1 MIINIDEFKETLEL
15 NRSEIAHNQSLTN
28 EYLIDDIMSQLG
40 YNKRRN
46 KDVKRLFDKPID
58 WEVLSTGSPKL
69 AVKVFALDDEM
80 NSDEVQSAME
90 YCKGKLFSILV
101 LTNGETLNVYRYNK
115 VKREYTSVCEIKLTD
130 ELSELSESVLEAI
143 SNNGF
148 DTGKIDEIISKLSV
162 SPEKV
167 RDTMLDNVG
176 MLANQVAAWMG
187 DSGNSFIEQCK
198 TVIEGLISVENSS
211 NAEQSENTVASEVP
225 ETSNEELSELQAKL
239 AEATTKADEQSKTID
254 EQQKEIDI
262 LKNSNDE
269 LKSQL
274 DEAKE
279 QKTATPE
286 LDEATTNIINNL
298 SAEVTDKDAKIE
310 QQQKELEE
318 LKSDNE
324 EQQKELD
331 KLKNNNEDLKSQ
343 LDEQSK
349 KLEEIK
355 EHEISTS
362 EVEELNNKINGLS
375 AEVNEKDAHIS
386 ELETE
391 INTKNTLLEAKETL
405 INEKDAEIAEKVA
418 ELEKASSNSGVSSTG
433 SVASQDEIDSYREQI
448 QTISSKLADS
458 EDKIRQLTKE
468 LEDANCKLN
477 NISGAERQKA
487 TELINVIE
495 DSSELPRSYVAVINT
510 ELLQYDTLHTFV
522 GRTLQKLYEIKSYE
536 ASQFIFNGDIFK
548 IVQPAERNDLIMNN
562 KAYDIKLDGIHE
574 DEVLNKLRIV
584 FSHFS
589 DIVFECKK
597 IGSLEVTEKMAE
609 ESNSS
614 NEASNSDAGI
624 DTGIK
629 FDSIDDIDTDNNN
642 EAGVDFDNNTE
653 NINFG
658 DDSSEASNG
667 AGVNLNKADDFGEQ
681 QSKKLHGIMCGQ
693 FLQLDDLIWGDEETV
708 FNTIKYIGSSSVNFN
723 INMNNDDMSNERLF
737 CKSLDAMLALAILNG
752 QNNVLSLLRQ
762 TDLSQ
767 INNFIKL
774 YTEEYASYPGATR
787 INGTRYIVA
796 GIESVKQVASVL
808 ADVGN
813 NLGIDMSDMFVFFD
827 ADTTSEQML
836 DTWGYNESA
845 IQLNENTDVS
855 GIPDEKDAIAVL
867 NGGIFNNLIIT
878 KNSLSVHEKVIGRT
892 LRIKTKY
899 FRHIMENPD
908 NPGDDVALTVRE
920 MINEAVKMGR
930 HDINF
935 NCLGN
940 VIGESYK
947 LVSENISDVSEDAI
961 QIEADG
967 KVLYVSRLKN
977 WQVPLSLIKV
987 HTTLLANTAV
997 AIKVE
1002 VNSEA
1007 LNFYMNQFVVA
1018 EPSFSLAVESF
1029 TRYINSCIK

>member
-15 NRSEIAHNQSLTN
+15 NRSEIEHNQSLTN

-46 KDVKRLFDKPID
+46 KDVKRMFDKPID
-58 WEVLSTGSPKL
+58 WEVLSTGSPNL
-69 AVKVFALDDEM
+69 AVKVFALGDEID
-80 NSDEVQSAME
+80 SDEVQSAME
-90 YCKGKLFSILV
+90 YCIGKLFSILV

-143 SNNGF
+143 SNDGF
-148 DTGKIDEIISKLSV
+148 NTGKIDEIISKLSV

-198 TVIEGLISVENSS
+198 TVIESLISDENSS
-211 NAEQSENTVASEVP
+211 NAEQSETVTASEVT
-225 ETSNEELSELQAKL
+225 EASNEEISELQTKL
-239 AEATTKADEQSKTID
+239 AEATDKVTEQSKEIEEQQKEIEEQQKEIEELKSAKE
-254 EQQKEIDI
+254 EQQKEIDT
-262 LKNSNDE
+262 LKTSNDE
-269 LKSQL
+269 LKS
-274 DEAKE
+274 K
-279 QKTATPE
+279 
-286 LDEATTNIINNL
+286 
-298 SAEVTDKDAKIE
+298 
-310 QQQKELEE
+310 
-318 LKSDNE
+318 
-324 EQQKELD
+324 
-331 KLKNNNEDLKSQ
+331 

-349 KLEEIK
+349 KLDETK

-362 EVEELNNKINGLS
+362 EVEELNNKISSLS
-375 AEVNEKDAHIS
+375 AEIAEKDTQIS

-391 INTKNTLLEAKETL
+391 INTKNTLIEAKEAL
-405 INEKDAEIAEKVA
+405 INEKDAEINEKIA
-418 ELEKASSNSGVSSTG
+418 ELEKANNNSETSSAG
-433 SVASQDEIDSYREQI
+433 SAASQDEIDAYREQI

-458 EDKIRQLTKE
+458 EDKIKQLTKE
-468 LEDANCKLN
+468 LEDANDKLN

-510 ELLQYDTLHTFV
+510 ELLQYDALHTFV

-597 IGSLEVTEKMAE
+597 IGSLEVTERMTD
-609 ESNSS
+609 ESYS
-614 NEASNSDAGI
+614 NVSA

-629 FDSIDDIDTDNNN
+629 FDSIDDIDNSNESDVDLDN
-642 EAGVDFDNNTE
+642 DNNTE
-653 NINFG
+653 DINFG
-658 DDSSEASNG
+658 DDSSEVSTE
-667 AGVNLNKADDFGEQ
+667 AGISLSKADGIDEQ
-681 QSKKLHGIMCGQ
+681 QSQKLHGIMCGQ
-693 FLQLDDLIWGDEETV
+693 FLQLDDLIWGDEDTV

-827 ADTTSEQML
+827 TDTTSEQML
-836 DTWGYNESA
+836 DTWGYNEAA
-845 IQLNENTDVS
+845 IQLNEDTDVS
-855 GIPDEKDAIAVL
+855 GITDEKDAIAVL

-892 LRIKTKY
+892 LMIKTKY

-947 LVSENISDVSEDAI
+947 LVSENINDVSDDAI

-967 KVLYVSRLKN
+967 RVLYVSRLKN

>member
-15 NRSEIAHNQSLTN
+15 NRSEIEHNQSLTN

-46 KDVKRLFDKPID
+46 KDVKRMFDKPID
-58 WEVLSTGSPKL
+58 WEVLSTGSPNL
-69 AVKVFALDDEM
+69 AVKVFALGDEM
-80 NSDEVQSAME
+80 DNEEVQSAME
-90 YCKGKLFSILV
+90 YCIGKLFSILV
-101 LTNGETLNVYRYNK
+101 LTNGETLDVYRYNK
-115 VKREYTSVCEIKLTD
+115 VKREYTSVCEIKLTE

-143 SNNGF
+143 SNDGF
-148 DTGKIDEIISKLSV
+148 NTGKIDEIISKLSV

-167 RDTMLDNVG
+167 RDAMLDNVG

-198 TVIEGLISVENSS
+198 TVIEGLISDENSS
-211 NAEQSENTVASEVP
+211 NAEQSETVTASEVT
-225 ETSNEELSELQAKL
+225 EASNEEVSELQTKL
-239 AEATTKADEQSKTID
+239 AEATDKVTEQSKEIEEQQKEIEELKSVKE
-254 EQQKEIDI
+254 EQQKEIDT
-262 LKNSNDE
+262 LKTSNDE
-269 LKSQL
+269 
-274 DEAKE
+274 
-279 QKTATPE
+279 
-286 LDEATTNIINNL
+286 
-298 SAEVTDKDAKIE
+298 
-310 QQQKELEE
+310 
-318 LKSDNE
+318 
-324 EQQKELD
+324 
-331 KLKNNNEDLKSQ
+331 LKSQ

-349 KLEEIK
+349 KLDETK

-362 EVEELNNKINGLS
+362 EIEELNNKINSLS
-375 AEVNEKDAHIS
+375 TEIAEKDTKIS

-391 INTKNTLLEAKETL
+391 INTKNTLIEAKEAL
-405 INEKDAEIAEKVA
+405 INEKDAEITEKTA
-418 ELEKASSNSGVSSTG
+418 ELEKANNNSETSSAVSAVSA
-433 SVASQDEIDSYREQI
+433 ASQDEIDAYREQI

-458 EDKIRQLTKE
+458 EDKIKQLTKE
-468 LEDANCKLN
+468 LEDANDKLN

-510 ELLQYDTLHTFV
+510 ELLQYDMLHTFV

-597 IGSLEVTEKMAE
+597 IGSLEVTEKMADE
-609 ESNSS
+609 SESNS
-614 NEASNSDAGI
+614 NSDLSA

-629 FDSIDDIDTDNNN
+629 FDNIDDIDNSN
-642 EAGVDFDNNTE
+642 EAGVDIDNDNNTE
-653 NINFG
+653 DINFG
-658 DDSSEASNG
+658 DDSSEVSTE
-667 AGVNLNKADDFGEQ
+667 AGISLSKADGIDEQ
-681 QSKKLHGIMCGQ
+681 QSQKLHGIMCGQ

-827 ADTTSEQML
+827 TDTTSEQML
-836 DTWGYNESA
+836 DTWGYNEAA
-845 IQLNENTDVS
+845 IQLNEDTDVS
-855 GIPDEKDAIAVL
+855 GITDEKDVTAVL
-867 NGGIFNNLIIT
+867 KGSIFNNLIIT

-899 FRHIMENPD
+899 FRHIMGNPD

-947 LVSENISDVSEDAI
+947 FVSENISDVSDDAI

-967 KVLYVSRLKN
+967 RVLYVSRLKN

-987 HTTLLANTAV
+987 HTTLLADTAI
-997 AIKVE
+997 AIEVE
-1002 VNSEA
+1002 INSEA

>member
-15 NRSEIAHNQSLTN
+15 NRSEIEHNQSLTN

-46 KDVKRLFDKPID
+46 KDVKRMFDKPID
-58 WEVLSTGSPKL
+58 WEVLSTGSPNL
-69 AVKVFALDDEM
+69 AVKVFALGDEM
-80 NSDEVQSAME
+80 DNEEVQSAME
-90 YCKGKLFSILV
+90 YCTGKLFSILV

-143 SNNGF
+143 SNDGF
-148 DTGKIDEIISKLSV
+148 NTGKIDEIISKLSV

-167 RDTMLDNVG
+167 RGAMLDNVG

-198 TVIEGLISVENSS
+198 TVIEGLISDENSS
-211 NAEQSENTVASEVP
+211 NAEQYETVTASEVT
-225 ETSNEELSELQAKL
+225 EASNEEVSELQAKL
-239 AEATTKADEQSKTID
+239 AEATDKATEQSKEIE
-254 EQQKEIDI
+254 EQQKEID
-262 LKNSNDE
+262 E
-269 LKSQL
+269 LKSV
-274 DEAKE
+274 K
-279 QKTATPE
+279 
-286 LDEATTNIINNL
+286 
-298 SAEVTDKDAKIE
+298 
-310 QQQKELEE
+310 
-318 LKSDNE
+318 E
-324 EQQKELD
+324 EQQKEID
-331 KLKNNNEDLKSQ
+331 TLKKSNDELKSQ

-349 KLEEIK
+349 KLDETK

-362 EVEELNNKINGLS
+362 EVEELNNKINSLS
-375 AEVNEKDAHIS
+375 AEIAEKDTQIS

-391 INTKNTLLEAKETL
+391 INTKNTLIEAKEAL
-405 INEKDAEIAEKVA
+405 INEKDAEITEKTA
-418 ELEKASSNSGVSSTG
+418 ELEKANNNSKTSSACSE
-433 SVASQDEIDSYREQI
+433 ASQDEIDAYREQI

-458 EDKIRQLTKE
+458 EDKIKQLTKE
-468 LEDANCKLN
+468 LEDANDKLN

-510 ELLQYDTLHTFV
+510 ELLQYDALHTFV

-597 IGSLEVTEKMAE
+597 IGSLEVTEKMTD
-609 ESNSS
+609 ESNS
-614 NEASNSDAGI
+614 NSDVSA
-624 DTGIK
+624 DTDIK
-629 FDSIDDIDTDNNN
+629 FDSIDDIDTDNSN
-642 EAGVDFDNNTE
+642 ESGVDFDNNTE

-658 DDSSEASNG
+658 DDSSEDSTG
-667 AGVNLNKADDFGEQ
+667 AEISLSKADGIDEQ
-681 QSKKLHGIMCGQ
+681 QSQKLHGIMCGQ
-693 FLQLDDLIWGDEETV
+693 FLQLDDLIWCDEDTV

-813 NLGIDMSDMFVFFD
+813 SLDIDMSDMFVFFD
-827 ADTTSEQML
+827 TDTTSEQML
-836 DTWGYNESA
+836 DTWGYNEAA
-845 IQLNENTDVS
+845 IQLNEDTDVS
-855 GIPDEKDAIAVL
+855 GITDEKDAIAVL

-892 LRIKTKY
+892 LMIKTKY

-947 LVSENISDVSEDAI
+947 LVSENISDVSDDAI

>member
-15 NRSEIAHNQSLTN
+15 NRSEIEHNQSLTN

-46 KDVKRLFDKPID
+46 KDVKRMFDKPID
-58 WEVLSTGSPKL
+58 WEVLSTGSPNL
-69 AVKVFALDDEM
+69 AVKVFALGDEM
-80 NSDEVQSAME
+80 DNEEVQSAME
-90 YCKGKLFSILV
+90 YCIEKLFSILV
-101 LTNGETLNVYRYNK
+101 LTNGETLDVYRYNK
-115 VKREYTSVCEIKLTD
+115 VKREYISVCEIKLTD

-143 SNNGF
+143 SNDGF
-148 DTGKIDEIISKLSV
+148 NTGKIDEIISKLSV

-198 TVIEGLISVENSS
+198 TVIESLISDENSS
-211 NAEQSENTVASEVP
+211 NAEQSEAVTASEVT
-225 ETSNEELSELQAKL
+225 EASNEEVSELQTKL
-239 AEATTKADEQSKTID
+239 AEATNKAAEQSKEIEEQQKEIEELKSAKE
-254 EQQKEIDI
+254 EQQKEIDT
-262 LKNSNDE
+262 LKTSNDE
-269 LKSQL
+269 LKS
-274 DEAKE
+274 K
-279 QKTATPE
+279 
-286 LDEATTNIINNL
+286 
-298 SAEVTDKDAKIE
+298 
-310 QQQKELEE
+310 
-318 LKSDNE
+318 
-324 EQQKELD
+324 
-331 KLKNNNEDLKSQ
+331 

-349 KLEEIK
+349 KLDETK

-362 EVEELNNKINGLS
+362 EVEELNNKISSLS
-375 AEVNEKDAHIS
+375 AEITEKDTQIS

-391 INTKNTLLEAKETL
+391 INTKNTLIEAKEAL
-405 INEKDAEIAEKVA
+405 INEKDAEITEKIA
-418 ELEKASSNSGVSSTG
+418 ELEKANNKSETSSAG
-433 SVASQDEIDSYREQI
+433 SAASQDEIDAYREQI

-458 EDKIRQLTKE
+458 EDKIKQLTKE
-468 LEDANCKLN
+468 LEDANDKLN

-510 ELLQYDTLHTFV
+510 ELLQYDALHTFV

-597 IGSLEVTEKMAE
+597 IGSLEVTEKMAD
-609 ESNSS
+609 ESNSDVS
-614 NEASNSDAGI
+614 A

-629 FDSIDDIDTDNNN
+629 FDNIDDIDNSN
-642 EAGVDFDNNTE
+642 EAGADLDNDNNTE
-653 NINFG
+653 DINFG
-658 DDSSEASNG
+658 DDSSEVSTG
-667 AGVNLNKADDFGEQ
+667 AGISLSKADEIDEQ
-681 QSKKLHGIMCGQ
+681 KSQKLHGIMCGQ

-737 CKSLDAMLALAILNG
+737 CKCLDAMLALAILNG

-827 ADTTSEQML
+827 TDTASEQML
-836 DTWGYNESA
+836 DTWGYNEAA
-845 IQLNENTDVS
+845 IQLNEDTDVS
-855 GIPDEKDAIAVL
+855 GITDEKDATAVL
-867 NGGIFNNLIIT
+867 KGGIFNNLIIT

-892 LRIKTKY
+892 IAIKTKY
-899 FRHIMENPD
+899 FIHKMENPD
-908 NPGDDVALTVRE
+908 NPGDEVALTVRE

-947 LVSENISDVSEDAI
+947 LVSENISDVSDDAI

-977 WQVPLSLIKV
+977 WQVPLSLIKI
-987 HTTLLANTAV
+987 HTTLLADTAV

>member
-15 NRSEIAHNQSLTN
+15 NRSEIEHNQSLTN

-46 KDVKRLFDKPID
+46 KDVKRMFDKPID
-58 WEVLSTGSPKL
+58 WEVLSTGSPNL
-69 AVKVFALDDEM
+69 AVKVFALGDEM
-80 NSDEVQSAME
+80 DNEEVQSAME
-90 YCKGKLFSILV
+90 YCTGKLFSILV

-143 SNNGF
+143 SNDGF
-148 DTGKIDEIISKLSV
+148 NTGKIDEIISKLSV

-167 RDTMLDNVG
+167 RGAMLDNVG

-198 TVIEGLISVENSS
+198 TVIEGLISDENSS
-211 NAEQSENTVASEVP
+211 NAEQSETVTASEVT
-225 ETSNEELSELQAKL
+225 EASNEEVSELQAKL
-239 AEATTKADEQSKTID
+239 AEATDKATEQSKEIEELKSVKE
-254 EQQKEIDI
+254 EQQKEIDT
-262 LKNSNDE
+262 LKASNDE
-269 LKSQL
+269 
-274 DEAKE
+274 
-279 QKTATPE
+279 
-286 LDEATTNIINNL
+286 
-298 SAEVTDKDAKIE
+298 
-310 QQQKELEE
+310 
-318 LKSDNE
+318 
-324 EQQKELD
+324 
-331 KLKNNNEDLKSQ
+331 LKSQ

-349 KLEEIK
+349 KLDETK
-355 EHEISTS
+355 ENEISTS
-362 EVEELNNKINGLS
+362 EVEELNNKINSLS
-375 AEVNEKDAHIS
+375 AEIAEKDTQIS

-391 INTKNTLLEAKETL
+391 INTKNTLIEAKEAL
-405 INEKDAEIAEKVA
+405 INEKDAEIAEKTA
-418 ELEKASSNSGVSSTG
+418 ELEKANNNSETSSVG
-433 SVASQDEIDSYREQI
+433 SAASQDEIDAYREQI

-458 EDKIRQLTKE
+458 EDKIKQLTKE
-468 LEDANCKLN
+468 LEDANDKLN

-510 ELLQYDTLHTFV
+510 ELLQYDVLHTFV

-562 KAYDIKLDGIHE
+562 KAYDIKIDGIHE

-597 IGSLEVTEKMAE
+597 IGSLEVTEKMAD
-609 ESNSS
+609 ESNS
-614 NEASNSDAGI
+614 NSNSDVSAGT
-624 DTGIK
+624 DIK
-629 FDSIDDIDTDNNN
+629 FDSIDDIDTDNSN
-642 EAGVDFDNNTE
+642 ESGVDFGNNTE

-658 DDSSEASNG
+658 DDSSEVSTE
-667 AGVNLNKADDFGEQ
+667 AGISLSKVDGIDEQ
-681 QSKKLHGIMCGQ
+681 QSQKLHGIMCGQ
-693 FLQLDDLIWGDEETV
+693 FLQLDDLIWCDENTV

-827 ADTTSEQML
+827 TDTTSEQML
-836 DTWGYNESA
+836 DTWGYNEAA
-845 IQLNENTDVS
+845 IQLNEDTDVS
-855 GIPDEKDAIAVL
+855 GITDEKDVTAVL
-867 NGGIFNNLIIT
+867 KGGIFNNLIIT

-947 LVSENISDVSEDAI
+947 LVSENISDVSDDAI

-987 HTTLLANTAV
+987 HTTLLADTAI
-997 AIKVE
+997 AIEVE